1 MTIADVGAAIGGL
14 PAWALVAAPL
24 VLVVATAIAR
34 TVYRTGV
41 DIRDGNRRG
50 VQCKV
55 AQSVATMNR
64 TDNVLP
70 MKARIVVTAFVA
82 RILARLRRDSRLCP
96 RTGQP

>member
-41 DIRDGNRRG
+41 DIRDGDRRG
-50 VQCKV
+50 V
-55 AQSVATMNR
+55 
-64 TDNVLP
+64 
-70 MKARIVVTAFVA
+70 
-82 RILARLRRDSRLCP
+82 
-96 RTGQP
+96 